1 MLARRPAQGNRRHAQ
16 RAADIS
22 GRGRYMT
29 LARPVRVF
37 GVGATMT
44 ERSSEGLDPR
54 RRRLLFQAWHRGMRE
69 TDLIMGR
76 FADSALA
83 DLSDAELADFE
94 RLIDVP
100 DRDLLA
106 WVIGEVSVPHDYDTQ
121 LFRRLRDFHHN
132 N

>member
-1 MLARRPAQGNRRHAQ
+1 
-16 RAADIS
+16 
-22 GRGRYMT
+22 
-29 LARPVRVF
+29 
-37 GVGATMT
+37 MT

-76 FADSALA
+76 FADRALA
-83 DLSDAELADFE
+83 ELSDAELSEFE

-106 WVIGEVSVPHDYDTQ
+106 WVIGEVRVPADYDTE

-132 N
+132 NRAS